1 MTNLIKNE
9 LYKVFK
15 RKSIYILLAIMLC
28 IITLNTF
35 LTKKYSIEDPV
46 STSAEEKYELQELK
60 RTIDS
65 YDKNSPGEKEEYYNA
80 LSNIELYELTDK
92 YKEPWK
98 KILIRENLRDI
109 IHSMNNAKYI
119 EKDIEAYNEYK
130 KEYDKFLKE
139 LDSNSWKYFVNKEI
153 KITTDE
159 IASLEKE
166 REKAKNKELYN
177 SRIKEEKNK
186 LEKLKLRLEKDI
198 PYDNNYLNTAL
209 EGYNPTPQTYKEF
222 KESIIKNTSE
232 FNIKEEYQIKRQY
245 IEYMKNNA
253 NNKYIIDNKVD
264 INSPKTTRN
273 LLINTLSDNFLFIM
287 IIIAAGA
294 GSIVSTEFDKG
305 TIKLLLVRPYS
316 RNKILLSKYI
326 VSMFMIIFAIL
337 SAFIMQL
344 IIGGIFFGFSSLN
357 IPVVIYNFV
366 QNKVMH
372 INLFKYIFDNVLAVL
387 PEFILLATL
396 AFAISTI
403 TNVSTLGVAL
413 PIVGV
418 GAADIINLI
427 AINRNIIPL
436 KYFVTLNWNF
446 TNYLYGGVNSFPT
459 LSIPF
464 SILICAIY
472 FLIMIITAFIIFNK
486 RNIKNI

>member
-46 STSAEEKYELQELK
+46 STLTEEKYELQELK

-98 KILIRENLRDI
+98 KILIRENLRNI

-198 PYDNNYLNTAL
+198 PYDNNYLNIAL
-209 EGYNPTPQTYKEF
+209 EDYKQAPQTYKEF

-287 IIIAAGA
+287 IIVAAVA

-305 TIKLLLVRPYS
+305 TIKLLLIRPYS

-344 IIGGIFFGFSSLN
+344 IVGGIFFGFSSLN
-357 IPVVIYNFV
+357 IPVIIYNFV

-472 FLIMIITAFIIFNK
+472 FLIMIITAFIVFNR

>member
-15 RKSIYILLAIMLC
+15 RKSIYILLSIMLC

-46 STSAEEKYELQELK
+46 STSEEEKYELQELK

-65 YDKNSPGEKEEYYNA
+65 YDKNSPGEKEEYYNT

-153 KITTDE
+153 KTTTDE

-198 PYDNNYLNTAL
+198 PYNNNYLNTAL
-209 EGYNPTPQTYKEF
+209 EDYKQAPQTYKEF

-287 IIIAAGA
+287 IIVAAGA

-403 TNVSTLGVAL
+403 TNVSTLGVGS

-464 SILICAIY
+464 SILICTIY

>member
-1 MTNLIKNE
+1 
-9 LYKVFK
+9 
-15 RKSIYILLAIMLC
+15 MLC

-46 STSAEEKYELQELK
+46 STSEEEKYELQELK

-65 YDKNSPGEKEEYYNA
+65 YDKNSPGEKEEYYNT

-153 KITTDE
+153 KTTTDE

-209 EGYNPTPQTYKEF
+209 EDYNPTPQTYKEF

-287 IIIAAGA
+287 IIVAAVA

-305 TIKLLLVRPYS
+305 TIKLLLIRPYS

-344 IIGGIFFGFSSLN
+344 IVGGIFFGFSSLN

-472 FLIMIITAFIIFNK
+472 FLIMIITAFIVFNK

>member
-46 STSAEEKYELQELK
+46 STLTEEKYELQELK

-98 KILIRENLRDI
+98 KILIRENLRNI

-119 EKDIEAYNEYK
+119 EKNIEAYNEYK
-130 KEYDKFLKE
+130 KEYDAFLKE
-139 LDSNSWKYFVNKEI
+139 LDSNDWKYFVNKEI
-153 KITTDE
+153 KASTDE
-159 IASLEKE
+159 LASLEKE

-177 SRIKEEKNK
+177 SRIKTENNK

-209 EGYNPTPQTYKEF
+209 EDYKQAPQTYKEF

-287 IIIAAGA
+287 IIVAAVA

-305 TIKLLLVRPYS
+305 TIKLLLIRPYS

-472 FLIMIITAFIIFNK
+472 FLIMIITAFIVFNK

>member
-65 YDKNSPGEKEEYYNA
+65 YDKNNPGEKEEYYNA

-177 SRIKEEKNK
+177 SRIKDEKNK

-198 PYDNNYLNTAL
+198 PYNNNYLNTAL
-209 EGYNPTPQTYKEF
+209 EDYALTPQTYKEF

-287 IIIAAGA
+287 IIVAAGA

-305 TIKLLLVRPYS
+305 TIKLLLIRPYS

-344 IIGGIFFGFSSLN
+344 IVGGIFFGFSSLN
-357 IPVVIYNFV
+357 IPVIIYNFV
-366 QNKVMH
+366 QNKVTH

-472 FLIMIITAFIIFNK
+472 FLIMIITAFIVFNK

>member
-46 STSAEEKYELQELK
+46 STLTDQKYELQELK
-60 RTIDS
+60 RIIDS

-98 KILIRENLRDI
+98 KILIRENLRNI

-153 KITTDE
+153 KTTTDE

-209 EGYNPTPQTYKEF
+209 EDYKQAPQTYKEF

-253 NNKYIIDNKVD
+253 KNKYIIDNKVD

-287 IIIAAGA
+287 IIVAAVA

-305 TIKLLLVRPYS
+305 TIKLLLIRPYS

-366 QNKVMH
+366 QNKVIH

-472 FLIMIITAFIIFNK
+472 FLIMIITAFIVFNK

>member
-15 RKSIYILLAIMLC
+15 RKSIYILLSIMLC

-98 KILIRENLRDI
+98 KILIRENLRDT

-130 KEYDKFLKE
+130 KEYDKFLKK

-153 KITTDE
+153 KTTTDE
-159 IASLEKE
+159 IYSLEKE

-177 SRIKEEKNK
+177 SRIKEKKNK

-209 EGYNPTPQTYKEF
+209 EDYKQAPQTYKEF

-305 TIKLLLVRPYS
+305 TIKLLLIRPYS

-472 FLIMIITAFIIFNK
+472 FLIMIITAFIVFNK

>member
-15 RKSIYILLAIMLC
+15 RKSIYILLSIMLC

-46 STSAEEKYELQELK
+46 STSADQKYELQELK

-65 YDKNSPGEKEEYYNA
+65 YDKNSPGEKEEYYNT

-98 KILIRENLRDI
+98 KILIRENLRNI

-153 KITTDE
+153 KTATDE

-209 EGYNPTPQTYKEF
+209 EDYKQAPQTYKEF

-287 IIIAAGA
+287 IIVAAVA

-305 TIKLLLVRPYS
+305 TIKLLLIRPYS

-472 FLIMIITAFIIFNK
+472 FLIMIITAFIVFNK

>member
-15 RKSIYILLAIMLC
+15 RKSIYILLSIMLC

-65 YDKNSPGEKEEYYNA
+65 YDKNSPGEKEEYYNT

-98 KILIRENLRDI
+98 KILIRENLRNI

-153 KITTDE
+153 KTTTDE

-166 REKAKNKELYN
+166 REKSKNKELYN

-209 EGYNPTPQTYKEF
+209 EDYKQAPQTYKEF

-287 IIIAAGA
+287 IIVAAVA

-305 TIKLLLVRPYS
+305 TIKLLLIRPYS

-464 SILICAIY
+464 SILICTIY
-472 FLIMIITAFIIFNK
+472 FLIMIITAFIVFNK

>member
-15 RKSIYILLAIMLC
+15 RKSIYILLSIMLC

-60 RTIDS
+60 RIIDS

-98 KILIRENLRDI
+98 KILIRENLRNI

-153 KITTDE
+153 KTTTDE

-209 EGYNPTPQTYKEF
+209 EDYKQAPQTYKEF

-253 NNKYIIDNKVD
+253 KNKYIIDNKVD

-287 IIIAAGA
+287 IIVAAGA

-305 TIKLLLVRPYS
+305 TIKLLLIRPYS

-344 IIGGIFFGFSSLN
+344 IVGGIFFGFSSLN
-357 IPVVIYNFV
+357 IPVIIYNFV

-472 FLIMIITAFIIFNK
+472 FLIMIITAFIVFNR

>member
-15 RKSIYILLAIMLC
+15 RKSIYILLSIMLC

-65 YDKNSPGEKEEYYNA
+65 YDKNSPGEKEEYYNT

-209 EGYNPTPQTYKEF
+209 EDYKQAPQTYKEF

-287 IIIAAGA
+287 IIVAAVA

-305 TIKLLLVRPYS
+305 TIKLLLIRPYS

-472 FLIMIITAFIIFNK
+472 FLIMIITAFIVFNK

>member
-1 MTNLIKNE
+1 MINLIKNE

-15 RKSIYILLAIMLC
+15 RKSIYILLSIMLC

-153 KITTDE
+153 KTTTDE
-159 IASLEKE
+159 IYSLEKE

-209 EGYNPTPQTYKEF
+209 EDYKQAPQTYKEF

-305 TIKLLLVRPYS
+305 TIKLLLIRPYS

-472 FLIMIITAFIIFNK
+472 FLIMIITAFIVFNK

>member
-15 RKSIYILLAIMLC
+15 RKSIYILLSIMLC

-46 STSAEEKYELQELK
+46 STSTDQKYELQELK

-65 YDKNSPGEKEEYYNA
+65 YDKNSPGEEEEYYNA

-153 KITTDE
+153 KTATDE

-209 EGYNPTPQTYKEF
+209 EDYKQAPQTYKEF

-287 IIIAAGA
+287 IIVAAVA

-305 TIKLLLVRPYS
+305 TIKLLLIRPYS

-357 IPVVIYNFV
+357 IPVIIYNFV

-472 FLIMIITAFIIFNK
+472 FLIMIITAFIVFNK

>member
-15 RKSIYILLAIMLC
+15 RKSIYILLSIMLC

-98 KILIRENLRDI
+98 KILIRENLRDT
-109 IHSMNNAKYI
+109 IHSMNNSKYI

-177 SRIKEEKNK
+177 SRIKEGKNK

-209 EGYNPTPQTYKEF
+209 EDYKQAPQTYKEF

-287 IIIAAGA
+287 IIVAAGA

-305 TIKLLLVRPYS
+305 TIKLLLIRPYS

-344 IIGGIFFGFSSLN
+344 IVGGIFFGFSSLN

-366 QNKVMH
+366 QNKVIH

-464 SILICAIY
+464 SILICTIY
-472 FLIMIITAFIIFNK
+472 FLIMIITAFIVFNK

>member
-15 RKSIYILLAIMLC
+15 RKSIYILLSIMLC

-60 RTIDS
+60 RIIDS

-98 KILIRENLRDI
+98 KILIRENLRNI

-198 PYDNNYLNTAL
+198 PYDNNYLNIAL
-209 EGYNPTPQTYKEF
+209 EDYNPTPQTYKEF

-305 TIKLLLVRPYS
+305 TIKLLLIRPYS

-337 SAFIMQL
+337 SAFIIQL
-344 IIGGIFFGFSSLN
+344 IVGGIFFGFSSLN

-446 TNYLYGGVNSFPT
+446 TNYLYGGVNSFPA

-472 FLIMIITAFIIFNK
+472 FLIMIITAFIVFNK

>member
-46 STSAEEKYELQELK
+46 STLTEEKYELQELK

-98 KILIRENLRDI
+98 KILIRENLRNI

-119 EKDIEAYNEYK
+119 EKNIEAYNEYK
-130 KEYDKFLKE
+130 KEYDAFLKE
-139 LDSNSWKYFVNKEI
+139 LDSNDWKYFVNKEI
-153 KITTDE
+153 KASTDE
-159 IASLEKE
+159 LASLEKE

-177 SRIKEEKNK
+177 SRIKTENNK

-209 EGYNPTPQTYKEF
+209 EDYKQAPQTYKEF

-287 IIIAAGA
+287 IIVAAGA

-305 TIKLLLVRPYS
+305 TIKLLLIRPYS

-357 IPVVIYNFV
+357 IPVVIYNLV

-472 FLIMIITAFIIFNK
+472 FLIMIITAFIVFNK

>member
-46 STSAEEKYELQELK
+46 STLTDQKYELQELK
-60 RTIDS
+60 RIIDS

-153 KITTDE
+153 KTTTDE
-159 IASLEKE
+159 IVSLEKE

-198 PYDNNYLNTAL
+198 PYNNNYLNTAL
-209 EGYNPTPQTYKEF
+209 EDYKQAPQTYKEF

-403 TNVSTLGVAL
+403 TNVSTLGVGL

-472 FLIMIITAFIIFNK
+472 FLIMIITAFIVFNK

>member
-15 RKSIYILLAIMLC
+15 RKSIYILLVIMLC

-46 STSAEEKYELQELK
+46 SASAEEKYELQELK

-98 KILIRENLRDI
+98 KILIRENLRDT

-153 KITTDE
+153 KTTTDE
-159 IASLEKE
+159 IYSLEKE

-209 EGYNPTPQTYKEF
+209 EDYKQAPQTYKEF

-305 TIKLLLVRPYS
+305 TIKLLLIRPYS

-344 IIGGIFFGFSSLN
+344 IVGGIFFGFSSLN

-472 FLIMIITAFIIFNK
+472 FLIMIITAFIVFNK

>member
-15 RKSIYILLAIMLC
+15 RKSIYILLSIMLC

-98 KILIRENLRDI
+98 KILIRENLRDT

-159 IASLEKE
+159 IVSLEKE

-209 EGYNPTPQTYKEF
+209 EDYKQAPQTYKEF

-305 TIKLLLVRPYS
+305 TIKLLLIRPYS

-357 IPVVIYNFV
+357 IPVVIYNSV

-472 FLIMIITAFIIFNK
+472 FLIMIITAFIVFNK

>member
-15 RKSIYILLAIMLC
+15 RKSIYILLSIMLC

-46 STSAEEKYELQELK
+46 SASAEEKYELQELK

-130 KEYDKFLKE
+130 KEYDAFLKE

-153 KITTDE
+153 KTTTDE
-159 IASLEKE
+159 IYSLEKE

-209 EGYNPTPQTYKEF
+209 EDYKQAPQTYKEF

-287 IIIAAGA
+287 IIVAAVA

-305 TIKLLLVRPYS
+305 TIKLLLIRPYS

-464 SILICAIY
+464 SILICTIY
-472 FLIMIITAFIIFNK
+472 FLIMIITAFIVFNK

>member
-15 RKSIYILLAIMLC
+15 RKSIYILLSIMLC

-46 STSAEEKYELQELK
+46 STLTDQKYELQELK

-198 PYDNNYLNTAL
+198 PYDNNYLNIAL

-305 TIKLLLVRPYS
+305 TIKLLLIRPYS

-357 IPVVIYNFV
+357 IPVIIYNFV

>member
-1 MTNLIKNE
+1 MINLIKNE

-15 RKSIYILLAIMLC
+15 RKSIYILLSIMLC

-35 LTKKYSIEDPV
+35 LTKKYSIEDPI

-92 YKEPWK
+92 YKESWK

-109 IHSMNNAKYI
+109 IHGMNNAKYI

-139 LDSNSWKYFVNKEI
+139 LDSNSWKYFVNKKI
-153 KITTDE
+153 KTTTDE
-159 IASLEKE
+159 IYSLEKE

-209 EGYNPTPQTYKEF
+209 EDYKQAPQTYKEF

-305 TIKLLLVRPYS
+305 TIKLLLIRPYS

-472 FLIMIITAFIIFNK
+472 FLIMIITAFIVFNK

>member
-15 RKSIYILLAIMLC
+15 RKSIYILLSIMLC

-65 YDKNSPGEKEEYYNA
+65 YDKNSPGEKEEYYNT

-92 YKEPWK
+92 YKESWK
-98 KILIRENLRDI
+98 KILIRENLRDT

-186 LEKLKLRLEKDI
+186 LEKLKLRVEKDI

-209 EGYNPTPQTYKEF
+209 EDYKQAPQTYKEF

-305 TIKLLLVRPYS
+305 TIKLLLIRPYS

-472 FLIMIITAFIIFNK
+472 FLIMIITAFIVFNK

>member
-46 STSAEEKYELQELK
+46 SASAEEKYELQELK

-98 KILIRENLRDI
+98 KILIRENLRDT

-153 KITTDE
+153 KTTTDE
-159 IASLEKE
+159 IVSLEKE

-209 EGYNPTPQTYKEF
+209 EDYKQAPQTYKEF

-305 TIKLLLVRPYS
+305 TIKLLLIRPYS

-472 FLIMIITAFIIFNK
+472 FLIMIITAFIVFNK

>member
-46 STSAEEKYELQELK
+46 STLTDQKYELQELK

-109 IHSMNNAKYI
+109 IHSMNNSKYI

-153 KITTDE
+153 KTTTDE

-177 SRIKEEKNK
+177 SRIKEKKNK

-209 EGYNPTPQTYKEF
+209 EDYKQAPQTYKEF

-305 TIKLLLVRPYS
+305 TIKLLLIRPYS

-472 FLIMIITAFIIFNK
+472 FLIMIITAFIVFNK

>member
-46 STSAEEKYELQELK
+46 STLTEEKYELQELK

-153 KITTDE
+153 KTATDE

-198 PYDNNYLNTAL
+198 PYDNNYLNIAL
-209 EGYNPTPQTYKEF
+209 EDYKQAPQTYKEF

-287 IIIAAGA
+287 IIVAAGA

-305 TIKLLLVRPYS
+305 TIKLLLIRPYS

-464 SILICAIY
+464 SILICTIY
-472 FLIMIITAFIIFNK
+472 FLIMIITAFIVFNK

>member
-15 RKSIYILLAIMLC
+15 RKSIYILLSIMLC

-139 LDSNSWKYFVNKEI
+139 LDSNSWKYFVNKKI
-153 KITTDE
+153 KTTTDE

-209 EGYNPTPQTYKEF
+209 EDYKQAPQTYKEF

-287 IIIAAGA
+287 IIVAAGA

-305 TIKLLLVRPYS
+305 TIKLLLIRPYS

-344 IIGGIFFGFSSLN
+344 IVGGIFFGFSSLN

-472 FLIMIITAFIIFNK
+472 FLIMIITAFIVFNK

>member
-15 RKSIYILLAIMLC
+15 RKSIYILLVIMLC

-65 YDKNSPGEKEEYYNA
+65 YDKNSPGEKEEYYNT
-80 LSNIELYELTDK
+80 LSNIELYELADK

-98 KILIRENLRDI
+98 QILIRENLRDI

-139 LDSNSWKYFVNKEI
+139 LDSNDWKYFVNKEI
-153 KITTDE
+153 KTTTDE

-177 SRIKEEKNK
+177 SRIKEKKNK

-209 EGYNPTPQTYKEF
+209 EDYNPTPQTYKEF
-222 KESIIKNTSE
+222 KESVIKNTSE

-253 NNKYIIDNKVD
+253 SNKYIIDNKVD
-264 INSPKTTRN
+264 INDAKTTRN

-287 IIIAAGA
+287 IIIAAVA

-326 VSMFMIIFAIL
+326 VSLFMIIFAIL

-344 IIGGIFFGFSSLN
+344 IVGGIFFGFSSLN

-464 SILICAIY
+464 SILICTIY
-472 FLIMIITAFIIFNK
+472 FLIMIITAFIVFNK

>member
-46 STSAEEKYELQELK
+46 STLTEEKYELQELK

-98 KILIRENLRDI
+98 KILIRENLRNI

-119 EKDIEAYNEYK
+119 EKNIEAYNEYK
-130 KEYDKFLKE
+130 KEYDAFLKE
-139 LDSNSWKYFVNKEI
+139 LDSNDWKYFVNKEI
-153 KITTDE
+153 KASTDE
-159 IASLEKE
+159 LASLEKE

-177 SRIKEEKNK
+177 SRIKTENNK

-209 EGYNPTPQTYKEF
+209 EDSKPAPQPYKEF

-287 IIIAAGA
+287 IIVAAGA

-305 TIKLLLVRPYS
+305 TIKLLLIRPYS

-344 IIGGIFFGFSSLN
+344 IVGGIFFGFSSLN

-366 QNKVMH
+366 QNKVIH

-472 FLIMIITAFIIFNK
+472 FLIMIITAFIVFNK

>member
-98 KILIRENLRDI
+98 KILIRENLRDT

-153 KITTDE
+153 KTTTDE
-159 IASLEKE
+159 IYSLEKE

-177 SRIKEEKNK
+177 SRIKEKKNK

-198 PYDNNYLNTAL
+198 PYDNNYLNNAL
-209 EGYNPTPQTYKEF
+209 EDYKQAPQTYKEF

-305 TIKLLLVRPYS
+305 TIKLLLIRPYS

-472 FLIMIITAFIIFNK
+472 FLIMIITAFIVFNK

>member
-1 MTNLIKNE
+1 LINLIKNE

-60 RTIDS
+60 RIIDS

-98 KILIRENLRDI
+98 KILIRENLRNI

-153 KITTDE
+153 KTTTDE

-198 PYDNNYLNTAL
+198 PYDNNYLNIAL
-209 EGYNPTPQTYKEF
+209 EDYKQAPQTYKEF

-287 IIIAAGA
+287 IIVAAGA

-305 TIKLLLVRPYS
+305 TIKLLLIRPYS

-464 SILICAIY
+464 SILICTIY
-472 FLIMIITAFIIFNK
+472 FLIMIITAFIVFNK

>member
-15 RKSIYILLAIMLC
+15 RKSIYILLSIMLC

-35 LTKKYSIEDPV
+35 LTKKYSIEDSV

-65 YDKNSPGEKEEYYNA
+65 YDKNSPGEKEEYYNT

-198 PYDNNYLNTAL
+198 PYDNNYLNIAL

-287 IIIAAGA
+287 IIVAAGA

-305 TIKLLLVRPYS
+305 TIKLLLIRPYS

-357 IPVVIYNFV
+357 IPVIIYNFV

-372 INLFKYIFDNVLAVL
+372 INLFKYIFDNVLAIL

-464 SILICAIY
+464 SILICTIY
-472 FLIMIITAFIIFNK
+472 FLIMIITAFIVFNK